1 MVKEGGNMAYF
12 NEQLF
17 LTVIR
22 WTARILGLALVAP
35 VVLFAVWAIGQ
46 DGFGAFTRPLH
57 ENLIEVALWV
67 MTIGVL
73 TGWKWEGIGGLLTL
87 GGVAVLGMADYQFVP
102 NIQVVVGTFV
112 GLLYLVC
119 WWRTSRNVLDA
130 EPEEVELGRVPRFL
144 KRFSIP
150 LVLMLA
156 HAFLVG
162 LIAIHIALSSDP
174 EAGMVWIAF
183 NYFDYPLSLCIDLL
197 PNFFT
202 SNAVV
207 PFTILGVGTIQ
218 WGIVGLVF
226 QGTLYGLRRLG
237 KSISR

>member
-1 MVKEGGNMAYF
+1 MTYF
-12 NEQLF
+12 NERLMVAG
-17 LTVIR
+17 LR
-22 WTARILGLALVAP
+22 WTARILGIALAAP

-46 DGFGAFTRPLH
+46 DGFSAFTRPLH
-57 ENLIEVALWV
+57 ENLVEVALWV

-87 GGVAVLGMADYQFVP
+87 GGVAMLGIADYQFVP
-102 NIQVVVGTFV
+102 NVQVVVGTFV

-119 WWRTSRNVLDA
+119 WWRTSRSVSDA
-130 EPEEVELGRVPRFL
+130 EPEEMELGRVTRFL

-156 HAFLVG
+156 HAFLVA

-183 NYFDYPLSLCIDLL
+183 NYFDYPLSMCIDLL
-197 PNFFT
+197 PHFFT
-202 SNAVV
+202 SNAIV
-207 PFTILGVGTIQ
+207 PWTILTVGTIQ
-218 WGIVGLVF
+218 WGIIGLVL
-226 QGTLYGLRRLG
+226 QRVLHWLRRNV
-237 KSISR
+237 KRFRH